1 MAYDLTRRGFLAG
14 TAATATAL
22 ALPRFALADMS
33 QAAPILKGSGKVVVS
48 TWGGTYTDAQT
59 KGMFGPSPRR
69 RASRW

>member
-1 MAYDLTRRGFLAG
+1 MAYDLTRRGFLAS

-48 TWGGTYTDAQT
+48 TGAAPIPMPRR
-59 KGMFGPSPRR
+59 KGCSRPSPRR